1 MYTHTHRCCGAML
14 VVFILVSLTIVYIA
28 WSLFKGF
35 ISDSSV
41 IGPLLS
47 PLMQLEQPP
56 HASHTAEL

>member
-1 MYTHTHRCCGAML
+1 ML

-35 ISDSSV
+35 ISTSPV

>member
-1 MYTHTHRCCGAML
+1 M
-14 VVFILVSLTIVYIA
+14 FILVSLMIVYIA

-47 PLMQLEQPP
+47 PLMQLEQPSL
-56 HASHTAEL
+56 ASHTAEL